1 MSQESYIL
9 QVKDLV
15 TSFSTEQGT
24 MCAVNGVSFDL
35 RAGQILG
42 IVGESGCGKSVTS
55 LSVMRL
61 LPQPH
66 GRIEAGQ
73 ILFKGRDLVSM
84 TLEEIHELR
93 GNRISMIFQEPMTAL
108 NPVHKVG
115 KQIGEVLRIHGK
127 TSTAQETQKQVLEL
141 LSKVGIPSP
150 EQRFHEYPH
159 QLSGG
164 MRQRV
169 MIAMAIACK
178 PDILIADEPTT
189 ALDVTIQAQ
198 ILELLK
204 TLQNES
210 DTAIVF
216 ITHDLGVIAEMCD
229 TVLVMY
235 AGNVVETA
243 SVEQLFSKP
252 RHPYTQGLLNLV
264 PRLDRPRK
272 QKLSVI
278 PGMVPD
284 LHELPAGCR
293 FQNRCDWC
301 QPACQ
306 SVEPMLEQVVSAHW
320 VRCVRWR
327 DIIKTQ
333 SITNGNP

>member
-24 MCAVNGVSFDL
+24 MRAVNGVSFDL

-66 GRIEAGQ
+66 GKIEAGQ

-127 TSTAQETQKQVLEL
+127 TSTAQETQNQVLEL

-204 TLQNES
+204 TLQKES
-210 DTAIVF
+210 GTAIVF

-243 SVEQLFSKP
+243 SVEQLFSNP

-306 SVEPMLEQVVSAHW
+306 SVEPMLEQVASAHW

-327 DIIKTQ
+327 EVMN
-333 SITNGNP
+333 SWN